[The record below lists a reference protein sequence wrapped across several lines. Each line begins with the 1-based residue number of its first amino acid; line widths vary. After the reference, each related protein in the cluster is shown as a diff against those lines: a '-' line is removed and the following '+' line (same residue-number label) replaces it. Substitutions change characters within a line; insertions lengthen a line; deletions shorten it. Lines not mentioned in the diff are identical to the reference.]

1 MSASPLFSFLVLFQ
15 PVLPHRAARQR
26 VQRLSPPPF
35 RLHVQGDVPQLKEIC
50 SSLATSKELVKAL
63 VGIWGPD
70 DGLNPSTASLLSAL
84 CAELDLA
91 RAHVRHLA
99 TEDRRHGDETARMRT
114 QLVEEAR
121 EWRSQQREKV
131 AAMVRVAAAELDGEQ
146 RSRRRAERV
155 NAKLGKALADAERE
169 LAASRRELER
179 ERRSRERLE
188 KVCDKLVRGG
198 LACGVDDVRG
208 GEEEV
213 RREAQRG
220 AGGAGERE
228 GDAAPRRRAPQAFR
242 CAATKAFPPAAPLT
256 ATPSSRSRP
265 RCCHLRRHG
274 GTADQ
279 LR

>member
-15 PVLPHRAARQR
+15 PVLLHRAARQR

-63 VGIWGPD
+63 VDIWGPD

-91 RAHVRHLA
+91 RAHARQLT
-99 TEDRRHGDETARMRT
+99 TEDRRRGDETARMRA

-121 EWRSQQREKV
+121 EWRSRQREKV
-131 AAMVRVAAAELDGEQ
+131 AVMVRVAAAELDGEQ

-188 KVCDKLVRGG
+188 KSATSSSG
-198 LACGVDDVRG
+198 AASPAAWSAS
-208 GEEEV
+208 GE
-213 RREAQRG
+213 A
-220 AGGAGERE
+220 
-228 GDAAPRRRAPQAFR
+228 RRR
-242 CAATKAFPPAAPLT
+242 
-256 ATPSSRSRP
+256 
-265 RCCHLRRHG
+265 
-274 GTADQ
+274 
-279 LR
+279 